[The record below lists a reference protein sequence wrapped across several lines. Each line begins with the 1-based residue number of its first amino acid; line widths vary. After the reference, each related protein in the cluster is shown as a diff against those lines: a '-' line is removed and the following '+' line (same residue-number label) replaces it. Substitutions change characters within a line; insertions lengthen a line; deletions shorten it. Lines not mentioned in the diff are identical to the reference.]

1 MIELG
6 ILPRKF
12 RNIGSKRK
20 DYLEKFKTRH
30 KRGPILEYLTL
41 IKECVSVVLCLS
53 SSLFCV
59 GKTVM
64 ESTVFGMGVGWG
76 REVVQER
83 KVVSECVCISSYFS
97 HT

>member
-12 RNIGSKRK
+12 RNVGSKRK
-20 DYLEKFKTRH
+20 DYIEKFKTRH
-30 KRGPILEYLTL
+30 KRGHILDDLTL
-41 IKECVSVVLCLS
+41 LKECVFVMLCLG
-53 SSLFCV
+53 SSLSCV